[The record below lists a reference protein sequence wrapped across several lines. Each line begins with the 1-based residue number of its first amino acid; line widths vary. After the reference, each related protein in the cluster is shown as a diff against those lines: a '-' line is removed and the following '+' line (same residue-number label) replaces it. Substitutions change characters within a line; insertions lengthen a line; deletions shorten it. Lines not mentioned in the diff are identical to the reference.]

1 METNKLL
8 TIDPSPLS
16 PAEYRQELIAA
27 LTIALK
33 KPFSGDTGDRGAGVT
48 AFEQEETTGYFY
60 LIDLLQKL
68 LADGGAVPEPVNQ
81 EA

>member
-8 TIDPSPLS
+8 TIDPGPLS
-16 PAEYRQELIAA
+16 QEEYRRELIAA
-27 LTIALK
+27 LTIAMK
-33 KPFSGDTGDRGAGVT
+33 KPFSGESGDRGEGVT
-48 AFEQEETTGYFY
+48 AFEQEEATGYFY

-68 LADGGAVPEPVNQ
+68 LADTGAVPEPVNL